1 MVKAT
6 ASSIITYRSKL
17 GEALKGGEA
26 FADLVLVDH
35 PKATSIPILAPCN
48 GYLFSQT
55 GHFFITKGDTVAM
68 LSTQEQHIQV
78 GTQLLFKAH

>member
-6 ASSIITYRSKL
+6 ASGIITYRSKL
-17 GEALKGGEA
+17 GETLKAGEA

-35 PKATSIPILAPCN
+35 PKAKSIPILAPCN

-55 GHFFITKGDTVAM
+55 GQFFITKGDTVAM
-68 LSTQEQHIQV
+68 LSTQEQHIQA
-78 GTQLLFKAH
+78 GTQLAF